1 MNARGTVTPIKSTE
15 FQVVF
20 VYYFQYNYI
29 STAHN
34 YLDLQNYYKF
44 REIIFLILTLNH
56 NNPQKELS
64 RIMAGQKA
72 VIKLEVNGKRP
83 ASIAKKMGVGMLK
96 TILPFEFVSECFNH
110 TAPQNKSKAMQI
122 AVGFHGVNSAGL
134 QGEGKDELVV
144 KGVFDPVE
152 LVALLRERVGGATIT
167 SVGPEEEKKK
177 EEPKKEEPKKDD
189 KKPPEN
195 AAVVYPWHS
204 HQPLV
209 LCEIPEYTPRCFPF

>member
-1 MNARGTVTPIKSTE
+1 
-15 FQVVF
+15 
-20 VYYFQYNYI
+20 
-29 STAHN
+29 
-34 YLDLQNYYKF
+34 
-44 REIIFLILTLNH
+44 
-56 NNPQKELS
+56 
-64 RIMAGQKA
+64 MAGQKA

-134 QGEGKDELVV
+134 EGEGKDELVV
-144 KGVFDPVE
+144 KGVFDAVE
-152 LVALLRERVGGATIT
+152 LVALLRERVGGATIK

-177 EEPKKEEPKKDD
+177 EEPKKEDPKKDDD

-195 AAVVYPWHS
+195 SAVVHPWPS
-204 HQPLV
+204 QPLV
-209 LCEIPEYTPRCFPF
+209 LYEIPEYTPRCFPF